1 MKRLV
6 MSVGALAF
14 IAAAG
19 AQGEAAF
26 LIGDRQRVV
35 LQHEQVISLR
45 SEPAVARAKG
55 QGFIRKALTRM

>member
-19 AQGEAAF
+19 AQGDAAF
-26 LIGDRQRVV
+26 LIGDSQRVV
-35 LQHEQVISLR
+35 LQHEKVISVR
-45 SEPAVARAKG
+45 SEAAVARAKG
-55 QGFIRKALTRM
+55 EGFVGKALTRM